1 MFIDIRVLLNSTNRT
16 KTDVSDEPLFLRKSA
31 QFSVY
36 CTFQFK
42 EIGNLH
48 HFIGKS
54 PRGRANNFH

>member
-1 MFIDIRVLLNSTNRT
+1 MPHNRT